1 MRSVRI
7 FAAFAILISMTAACG
22 TGTGV
27 VEMPFIIQ
35 LLHFADI
42 DGNETAALDSVD
54 AFSALVEAFRK
65 DPTYGSRTIIVSS
78 GDNMIPGPRYFA
90 AEQGAVRDITGS
102 NEPGHADHV
111 IMRALGVMASAVG
124 NHELDQG
131 PGEFA
136 DSFIGDDL
144 QPGFPYLAA
153 NIDFT
158 GVDDFVIGE
167 DGADYTELAGKTAA
181 SAVVRIAGEPV
192 GIVGA
197 STPELGTITSVGR
210 LKVSGGGSTTDLAA
224 AIQPAVDALTDRG
237 VNKIILLSHMQQIA
251 VEREL
256 ASMLTDVDIIVAGG
270 SGTLLADE
278 NDRLRPGDSSAD
290 TYPVRVFSPKN
301 ELVLVVNVPGDY
313 QYLGRLVVS
322 FDKRGVILEDML
334 DESLNGAWAS
344 TSENAEALGGT
355 PMPEVRALGD
365 ALKGVIASQFGNVA
379 GYTKVYLEGRRGKVR
394 TEETNLGNLSAD
406 ANLWYANV
414 FSEVHVA
421 ASIKN
426 GGGIRTE
433 IGSALLPGGSTNP
446 RDIVFSPPSEGGI
459 SEGHL
464 RATLRFDN
472 GLVLLDVTAAELK
485 DILEHGAGGTVPGAA
500 PGQFPQIAG
509 MRVGYDPSG
518 TPRAA
523 GEDGTVTAPGRRIRH
538 LVMMDADGEG
548 TRDVVVSEGEVRGN
562 PNRVFRIVTLN
573 FLANGGDAYPFPGL
587 SAPNRSQLYAGAGY
601 GDPDSGE
608 DGIPDFPVESQRA
621 DPGRSGTFSYTGGE
635 QDALA
640 EYLAAFHGTPGE
652 AYDTTETQNTEDLRM
667 QNLSVRS
674 WAAP

>member
-1 MRSVRI
+1 MKSVRI

-27 VEMPFIIQ
+27 VKSSFTIQ

-54 AFSALVEAFRK
+54 AFSALVEAFRN

-197 STPELGTITSVGR
+197 STPALDTITSVGR
-210 LKVSGGGSTTDLAA
+210 LKVSGGGSTADLAA
-224 AIQPAVDALTDRG
+224 AIQPAVDALTERG

-251 VEREL
+251 VEREP

-278 NDRLRPGDSSAD
+278 NDRLRPGDSPAD

-334 DESLNGAWAS
+334 DESINGAWAS

-355 PMPEVRALGD
+355 PMPEIRALGD

-379 GYTKVYLEGRRGKVR
+379 GYTKVYLEGRRGKR

-414 FSEVHVA
+414 FSEVH
-421 ASIKN
+421 
-426 GGGIRTE
+426 
-433 IGSALLPGGSTNP
+433 
-446 RDIVFSPPSEGGI
+446 
-459 SEGHL
+459 
-464 RATLRFDN
+464 
-472 GLVLLDVTAAELK
+472 
-485 DILEHGAGGTVPGAA
+485 
-500 PGQFPQIAG
+500 
-509 MRVGYDPSG
+509 
-518 TPRAA
+518 
-523 GEDGTVTAPGRRIRH
+523 
-538 LVMMDADGEG
+538 
-548 TRDVVVSEGEVRGN
+548 VVVSEGEVRGN

-587 SAPNRSQLYAGAGY
+587 SAPNRSQLYAGTGY

-608 DGIPDFPVESQRA
+608 DGIPDFPVESQSA
-621 DPGRSGTFSYTGGE
+621 DPGRSGTFSHTGGE

-674 WAAP
+674 WATP